1 MPVTVLLVDDHALIR
16 EGLRRAFEQT
26 DDLQVVGEASSVD
39 EAAAMVRATT
49 PDVAVVDVNLG
60 DGNGIDLVRRLRAEY
75 PRMGL
80 VVCTMYEGDDH
91 MLGAL
96 EAGASGFVLKSA
108 PADDVVSAA
117 RQAAVSPTSFT
128 ANDLAGAMRRRML
141 EPRVRLTPRENE
153 ILQHL
158 ADGVSVAVLAQR
170 LYISQSTAKT
180 HMSKLYEK
188 LGAQNRTQAIMAAV
202 RLGLVKADAAPSG
215 STARG
220 Q

>member
-26 DDLQVVGEASSVD
+26 DDLEVVGEASGVD

-80 VVCTMYEGDDH
+80 VVCTMYEGDEH

-108 PADDVVSAA
+108 PADEVVAAA

-141 EPRVRLTPRENE
+141 EPRVRLTPREHE

-202 RLGLVKADAAPSG
+202 RLGLVKADA
-215 STARG
+215 TR
-220 Q
+220 

>member
-1 MPVTVLLVDDHALIR
+1 LPVTVLLVDDHSLIR
-16 EGLRRAFEQT
+16 EGLRRAFERT
-26 DDLQVVGEASSVD
+26 DDVEVVGEAAGVD
-39 EAAAMVRATT
+39 EALALDRALR
-49 PDVAVVDVNLG
+49 PDVAVVDINLG
-60 DGNGIDLVRRLRAEY
+60 DGSGIELVRRLRAAH

-80 VVCTMYEGDDH
+80 VVCTMYEGDEH
-91 MLGAL
+91 LLGAL

-108 PADDVVSAA
+108 PVEDVIAAA
-117 RQAAVSPTSFT
+117 RQAASAPTSFT

-141 EPRVRLTPRENE
+141 GPQVRLTPRENE

-180 HMSKLYEK
+180 HMSKLYDK

-202 RLGLVKADAAPSG
+202 RLGLVRPDPVV
-215 STARG
+215 STGRASN

>member
-26 DDLQVVGEASSVD
+26 DDLEVVGEASSVD
-39 EAAAMVRATT
+39 EASAMVRATT

-60 DGNGIDLVRRLRAEY
+60 DGNGIDLVRRLRSEY

-80 VVCTMYEGDDH
+80 VVCTMYEGDEH

-108 PADDVVSAA
+108 PADEVVSAA

-202 RLGLVKADAAPSG
+202 RLGLVKADAA
-215 STARG
+215 